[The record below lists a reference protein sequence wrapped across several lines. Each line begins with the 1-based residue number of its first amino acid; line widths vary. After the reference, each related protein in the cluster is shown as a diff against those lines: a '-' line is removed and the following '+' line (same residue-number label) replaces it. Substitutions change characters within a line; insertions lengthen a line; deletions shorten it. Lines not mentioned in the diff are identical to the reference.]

1 MTSGDIMNYKISEVS
16 NGILISGITR
26 FDLESTL
33 DCGQAFRWEQQNGK
47 WTAIAFA
54 KRIYIYSTESG
65 ILIEGATLDEFNTI
79 WRNYFD
85 LDRDYD
91 EIVSNISSHDK
102 LKEISDFAGN
112 IRILKQDAW
121 EALCSFIISQN
132 NNIPR
137 IKGIIERLCKAYG
150 EDIGCGYSFPSSET
164 LASLTVDDLAELR
177 SGFRAKYII
186 DAAQKVASGEVN
198 LEKLSY
204 IPIEDAINELTKI
217 KGVGIKVA
225 NCTLLFGCGRIECF
239 PVDVWIKRAM
249 DTLFDGELPEV
260 AVKYAGIVQQYIF
273 HYARMTKLRFD

>member
-1 MTSGDIMNYKISEVS
+1 MTSGDIMSYITKETS
-16 NGILISGITR
+16 NGIIISGITR

-47 WTAIAFA
+47 WTAVAHS
-54 KRIYIYSTESG
+54 KRIYLSATDDG
-65 ILIEGATLDEFNTI
+65 ILIEGTTLDEFNSI
-79 WRNYFD
+79 WRDYFD

-91 EIVSNISSHDK
+91 KIVSTISVHDK
-102 LKEISDFAGN
+102 LKEISEFAGS
-112 IRILKQDAW
+112 IRILKQDTW

-150 EDIGCGYSFPSSET
+150 DDIGDGYSFPSPER
-164 LASLTVDDLAELR
+164 LASLTVEDLADLR
-177 SGFRAKYII
+177 SGFRAKYIL
-186 DAAQKVASGEVN
+186 DAAQKVASCEVD
-198 LEKLSY
+198 LKKLST
-204 IPIEDAINELTKI
+204 IPLEDAINELTKI

-249 DTLFDGELPEV
+249 DTLFDGELPKE

-273 HYARMTKLRFD
+273 HYARMTKLKFD